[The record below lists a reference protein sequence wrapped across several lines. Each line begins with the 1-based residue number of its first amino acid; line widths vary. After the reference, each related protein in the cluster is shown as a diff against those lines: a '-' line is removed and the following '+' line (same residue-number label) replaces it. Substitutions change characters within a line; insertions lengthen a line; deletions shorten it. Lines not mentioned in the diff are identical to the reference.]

1 MATVGG
7 VIPNSTTL
15 LGLDANDPVLSV
27 ANAAAA
33 KSWFVPNTPKESELE
48 SQNVYT
54 SMLAEIM
61 SGQQSVAAGDGGGRP
76 ASRHHPER
84 LI

>member
-15 LGLDANDPVLSV
+15 LGLDADDPVLSV

-33 KSWFVPNTPKESELE
+33 KSWFVPNTPKEAS
-48 SQNVYT
+48 SNPRT
-54 SMLAEIM
+54 ST
-61 SGQQSVAAGDGGGRP
+61 P
-76 ASRHHPER
+76 ACWPRS
-84 LI
+84 